1 MSYSKVITTKKGER
15 YLQDLIISG
24 EPLTFT
30 KIVTS
35 TRNYTKEDAKNLT
48 DIENIKQTI
57 LVNEKKRFE
66 EDSIQIEGTLSNEG
80 ADSAY
85 HIQTIGVY
93 VQGDEVPPEPV
104 YKTDDNGEFVL
115 DENDEPIEIEVEK
128 EIEYLVD
135 EEGEFI
141 LDENGD
147 RIEIESEP
155 IYEDILYGVAVSQE
169 PFYMASPHQNQ
180 ISLTLKLNIF
190 VGETE
195 NIEVKVDP
203 AGSASKEDIQ
213 NVEEAIQRV
222 ESAMEEVSRLSTEE
236 IEKLVKRDAFLEETD
251 MMTMMALVQ
260 LSEEL
265 NK

>member
-35 TRNYTKEDAKNLT
+35 TRKYTKEDAKNLT
-48 DIENIKQTI
+48 DIENIKQRI
-57 LVNEKKRFE
+57 PVNEQKRFE
-66 EDSIQIEGTLSNEG
+66 DEKVEIEGTLSNKDVDG
-80 ADSAY
+80 AY
-85 HIQTIGVY
+85 HIQTIGIY
-93 VQGDEVPPEPV
+93 VKGDEIIPEPT
-104 YKTDDNGEFVL
+104 YKVDEDGEIILDDEDN
-115 DENDEPIEIEVEK
+115 PIEIEPEPTY
-128 EIEYLVD
+128 ELD
-135 EEGEFI
+135 EEGNPI
-141 LDENGD
+141 LDEEGGP
-147 RIEIESEP
+147 IEIIPEAKYESV
-155 IYEDILYGVAVSQE
+155 LYGVAVAE
-169 PFYMASPHQNQ
+169 NPFYMASSHQNQ

-203 AGSASKEDIQ
+203 AGSVSKKDIQ

-222 ESAMEEVSRLSTEE
+222 ESAMEEVSRLSAEE
-236 IEKLVKRDAFLEETD
+236 IEKLVKKDTTLEQAD

-260 LSEEL
+260 ITKEL